1 MKTFKNKSI
10 INEGILKSVKAG
22 AESFINDYLEK
33 NRRIKMVSTIDGSG
47 LILNCNNFYIENEA
61 PIWFKTV
68 NNITYAKILQK
79 EIKLP
84 LLAKGTVE
92 IQNSEIESI
101 TVSPNTQINT
111 LTITDCDKIEEL
123 DLAGA
128 IIENLELGKTKI
140 KTLKGTENVASI
152 YIYKCKRIKEINNIK
167 TNGSVYLNGCKVNK
181 INLDNAINELEI
193 EDVIK
198 ISEITIN
205 TNNINKLLITDSK
218 TLENIIIKNNII
230 INTLGISDC
239 GILKNISI
247 DKLNCNNLSLMNL
260 PELEKVDLGDMPK
273 CIAIFKKIKNKP
285 KINCKKIIDK

>member
-33 NRRIKMVSTIDGSG
+33 NPRIKVVSTIDGSG
-47 LILNCNNFYIENEA
+47 LTLNCNNFYIEQEA

-68 NNITYAKILQK
+68 NNISYAKILQK
-79 EIKLP
+79 ELKLP
-84 LLAKGTVE
+84 LSAKGTVE
-92 IQNSEIESI
+92 IESSEIES
-101 TVSPNTQINT
+101 VVVAPNTQIDT
-111 LTITDCDKIEEL
+111 LTITNCDKIEEL

-140 KTLKGTENVASI
+140 KTLKGAENVSSI

-167 TNGSVYLNGCKVNK
+167 ANGSIYLNGCKVNK
-181 INLDNAINELEI
+181 INSDNVVNEIEI
-193 EDVIK
+193 EDAIK

-205 TNNINKLLITDSK
+205 TNNINKLTITDSK
-218 TLENIIIKNNII
+218 TLEDIIIKNNII

-239 GILKNISI
+239 DILKNISI
-247 DKLNCNNLSLMNL
+247 DKLNCNNLSLINL

-273 CIAIFKKIKNKP
+273 CTAVFKKIKNKP
-285 KINCKKIIDK
+285 KINCKKIISK